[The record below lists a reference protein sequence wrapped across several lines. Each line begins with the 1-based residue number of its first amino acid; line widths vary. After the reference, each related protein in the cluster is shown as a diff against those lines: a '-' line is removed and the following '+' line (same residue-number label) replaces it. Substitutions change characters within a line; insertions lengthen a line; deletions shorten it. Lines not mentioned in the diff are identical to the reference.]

1 PSNTPYHIKKSSLVM
16 AEIVGLTASI
26 AIVELSAKLAT
37 YSNAVGSARGDI
49 SRLQSQLGSLDI
61 SLKAAQRLINE
72 PRNHALATSRS
83 LIDSLDK
90 CQAELARVQ
99 DKLDPGSARKVIRRF
114 RFRALKWPFDSKEV
128 SELIDSLEQYK
139 QTITLCLQVDQTTI
153 LLNMSQKV
161 EGMSLNHSD
170 QRSTSRKPC
179 FNVPFDRDTDFVPR
193 PNITDWLKEK
203 HKGPSNRMALVGLGG
218 LGRSQVAIHFAH
230 QIQEQTPETSVYW
243 VHASS
248 KPRFEEGYG
257 YIAERNDLPRR
268 NDPQVD
274 VLTLVRDWLQTE
286 EAGSWLMILDNA
298 DDINLFYPNED
309 NGESA
314 VASVVGGSTTAT
326 TDQRPLAACLPKHRN
341 GSILV
346 TSRSLNV
353 AEKLTG
359 SHKTIFQVSVMDDD
373 QGLQLLHSKLI
384 RKCDDSVAIELLRN
398 LDFIPLAITQAAA
411 YINRRSPRESAETYL
426 TTFLESDQSKRN
438 LSNRDAGDLR
448 RDETG
453 SNSVITT
460 WQVTFEHIRREK
472 PSAAKLLS
480 FMSFFNP
487 HGIPIFVVRDYSTT
501 SAPEADVETASFEDD
516 LDVLRGYSLVTV
528 TASTDLCEMH
538 AMVQACTRIW
548 VSASDGVERWKRL
561 FLQSMCNNFPNG
573 DLETWPNCQ
582 LLLPHIEVVT
592 EVEPPQEDLQN
603 WAYLLTNCGCFMRES
618 GNLTEA
624 ERLFK
629 RSVSV
634 YSKTLGEDH
643 RHTLVLRHHLGLTY
657 FGQGRYIETQEILKT
672 LRDKKMLV
680 PQEEDSETWPSMY
693 CLALAYE
700 AQGRMKE
707 AEAIYTQLVE
717 TLTRISGTE
726 HPDTLRCLAGL
737 ASTLIEQDRANDAED
752 ILVPVLAMQKKVFGD
767 EDLDTLESMTQLA
780 ASYEEQG
787 LYDEAEDIGVQVL
800 EVYARIYGKEH
811 YVTLLS
817 TMRLAKIYER
827 QGRLSAAE
835 DILAPS
841 VALQKKVLGKGHPVT
856 QRSIKLLEK
865 ISKSQG
871 RLEEAPAVFQ

>member
-1 PSNTPYHIKKSSLVM
+1 M
-16 AEIVGLTASI
+16 AEIVGLTASII

-37 YSNAVGSARGDI
+37 YSNAVGSARSDI

-72 PRNHALATSRS
+72 PKNHALATSRS

-99 DKLDPGSARKVIRRF
+99 DKLDPSSARKAIRRF
-114 RFRALKWPFDSKEV
+114 GFRALKWPFDSKEV
-128 SELIDSLEQYK
+128 SELINSFEQYK

-170 QRSTSRKPC
+170 QRPTGRTPC

-193 PNITDWLKEK
+193 PNINDWLKEK
-203 HKGPSNRMALVGLGG
+203 YKGPSNRMALVGLGG
-218 LGRSQVAIHFAH
+218 LGKSQVAIHFAY
-230 QIQEQTPETSVYW
+230 QIREQTPETSVYW

-248 KPRFEEGYG
+248 KPRFEEGYRH
-257 YIAERNDLPRR
+257 IAERNELPRR

-274 VLTLVRDWLQTE
+274 VLALVRDWLQTE
-286 EAGSWLMILDNA
+286 KAGSWLMILDNA
-298 DDINLFYPNED
+298 DDINLFYPIED
-309 NGESA
+309 NGKSA
-314 VASVVGGSTTAT
+314 AASVVGGSTTAT

-346 TSRSLNV
+346 TSRSLDV

-438 LSNRDAGDLR
+438 LLNRDAGDLR
-448 RDETG
+448 RDETV

-487 HGIPIFVVRDYSTT
+487 HGIPIFVLRDYSTT
-501 SAPEADVETASFEDD
+501 SAPDADVETASFEDD

-528 TASTDLCEMH
+528 TTSTDLCEMH

-548 VSASDGVERWKRL
+548 VSASDGVEHWKRL

-592 EVEPPQEDLQN
+592 EVEPPQEDLQY
-603 WAYLLTNCGCFMRES
+603 WACLLTKCGYFIGQK
-618 GNLTEA
+618 GNFIEA
-624 ERLFK
+624 ERFHSRALT
-629 RSVSV
+629 V
-634 YSKTLGEDH
+634 YSTTLGEDH
-643 RHTLVLRHHLGLTY
+643 EYTLVSRYYLAVTY
-657 FGQGRYIETQEILKT
+657 YSQGRFTKAEEILQT
-672 LRDKKMLV
+672 LLDKEMMISQERDFLIRA
-680 PQEEDSETWPSMY
+680 SMSY
-693 CLALAYE
+693 LALVYG

-707 AEAIYTQLVE
+707 AEAIHTRLLE
-717 TLTRISGTE
+717 WLTRVLGKE
-726 HPDTLRCLAGL
+726 HPDTLRCLSRL
-737 ASTLIEQDRANDAED
+737 ASTLLDHGQANDAEE
-752 ILVPVLAMQKKVFGD
+752 ILVTVLATQKKLLGE
-767 EDLDTLESMTQLA
+767 EDLDTLVSMTQLA
-780 ASYEEQG
+780 ESYEKQG
-787 LYDEAEDIGVQVL
+787 RYEEAEDIAVRVL
-800 EVYARIYGKEH
+800 EAFTRMYGKEH
-811 YVTLLS
+811 PVTLLS
-817 TMRLAKIYER
+817 TARLATVYEH

-841 VALQKKVLGKGHPVT
+841 VVLQKKVIGKGHPGT
-856 QRSIKLLEK
+856 RESMRLLGA
-865 ISKSQG
+865 IWTRQG
-871 RLEEAPAVFQ
+871 RLEEASALFQ